1 MIHLFGRTKKEESAS
16 GASGE
21 NAGETGQPGGAAGAG
36 AAPAAGA
43 TDGRKWGVLAIISMA
58 VFIMVIDTT
67 IMNVS
72 ISALVVDLNTDVPTI
87 QAIIAIYALTMA
99 SFMLIGGKLQ
109 DVLGRK
115 KAFLIGV
122 GIYGVGTFTASMS
135 WNAAILLIGWSIFEG
150 LGAILMMPA
159 TTTFLT
165 STYQGRDRAVAFGVW
180 GGIGAAGA
188 AFGPIIGGYLT
199 TFYSWRWAFRIEL
212 LVVIIILLMSYLLT
226 DSRPTLKWRDL
237 DVVGTLLSFAGLC
250 AIVMGILLL
259 RNYELWQYISTL
271 IGAGLLL
278 MGVFFLWQKRRKTK
292 GRVPLVD
299 VSIFRSRPFV
309 LGNSICVLQNLTL
322 AGFFFI
328 IPVFYQQ
335 VTGISAFE
343 TGLLLLPISIA
354 IFIFSIAGARLS
366 AFLSPKHLIM
376 IGLLFG
382 IAGSFMLRG
391 IFGLDTGSAEFIPGS
406 VVFGIGSGIILS
418 QVTNLTLSA
427 VPDKHATDAAGV
439 LNTLRQLG
447 TSLGTA
453 LIGVILIIFIYTG
466 IIGEIEHQAAIAGIP
481 TEELTAGLHGWA
493 DKMQTGTPD
502 LVVPDTV
509 LTQLT
514 EIINSAISAGMLHCF
529 DAIAIFLG
537 IAFLAALF
545 LPRRAQPA
553 GREEEP

>member
-1 MIHLFGRTKKEESAS
+1 MIHLFGRKEAEKSNP
-16 GASGE
+16 GDNGD
-21 NAGETGQPGGAAGAG
+21 NPGGGPDPST
-36 AAPAAGA
+36 PAAK
-43 TDGRKWGVLAIISMA
+43 TPKSEWKWGVLAIICMA

-72 ISALVVDLNTDVPTI
+72 ISALVVDLNTTVPTI

-122 GIYGVGTFTASMS
+122 GIYGVGTFTASLS
-135 WNAAILLIGWSIFEG
+135 WNAGVLLIGWAILEG

-165 STYQGRDRAVAFGVW
+165 STYHGKERAFAFGMW

-188 AFGPIIGGYLT
+188 AFGPILGGYLT
-199 TFYSWRWAFRIEL
+199 TFYSWRWAFRLEL
-212 LVVIIILLMSYLLT
+212 LVVVLILVMSYLLT
-226 DSRPTLKWRDL
+226 ESRPTLKWRDL
-237 DVVGTLLSFAGLC
+237 DVIGTLLSFAGLF
-250 AIVMGILLL
+250 AIVMGILLM
-259 RNYELWQYISTL
+259 RNYAYWQYISTL

-278 MGVFFLWQKRRKTK
+278 MGVFFLWQKRRKKK

-299 VSIFRSRPFV
+299 VSIFRNRRFV
-309 LGNSICVLQNLTL
+309 LGNTISVIQGLTL

-354 IFIFSIAGARLS
+354 IFTFSIAGARLT
-366 AFLSPKHLIM
+366 AFVSPKHLLIA
-376 IGLLFG
+376 GLLLG
-382 IAGSFMLRG
+382 MAGSFMLRG
-391 IFGLDTGSAEFIPGS
+391 IFGLDTGTADFIPGS
-406 VVFGIGSGIILS
+406 VVFGIGLGIVLS

-427 VPDKHATDAAGV
+427 VPEEHSTDAAGA

-453 LIGVILIIFIYTG
+453 LIGVILIIFIYAG
-466 IIGEIEHQAAIAGIP
+466 IAGEVERQAAAAGIP
-481 TEELTAGLHGWA
+481 AEELAAGLQGWV
-493 DKMQTGTPD
+493 DKMQTGSPD
-502 LVVPDTV
+502 LVVPDAV
-509 LTQLT
+509 LAQ
-514 EIINSAISAGMLHCF
+514 IMDIADAAISAGMLHCF
-529 DAIAIFLG
+529 DAITLFLG
-537 IAFLAALF
+537 IALVATLF
-545 LPRRAQPA
+545 LPRQMIQATPDSRT
-553 GREEEP
+553 

>member
-1 MIHLFGRTKKEESAS
+1 MIQLFGRTKKEKE
-16 GASGE
+16 GE
-21 NAGETGQPGGAAGAG
+21 EGIGGEKEEKAGSSKEW
-36 AAPAAGA
+36 
-43 TDGRKWGVLAIISMA
+43 KWGVLAIICMA
-58 VFIMVIDTT
+58 IFIMVIDTT

-72 ISALVVDLNTDVPTI
+72 ISALVVDLDTDVPTI

-115 KAFLIGV
+115 RAFLIGV
-122 GIYGVGTFTASMS
+122 AVYGVGTFTASMS
-135 WNAAILLIGWSIFEG
+135 WNAGVLLIGWAILEG

-165 STYQGRDRAVAFGVW
+165 STYRGKERAFAFGMW
-180 GGIGAAGA
+180 GGVGAAGA
-188 AFGPIIGGYLT
+188 AFGPILGGYLT
-199 TFYSWRWAFRIEL
+199 TFYSWRWAFRLEL
-212 LVVIIILLMSYLLT
+212 LVVVTILLMSYLLT
-226 DSRPTLKWRDL
+226 ESRPTLKWRDL
-237 DVVGTLLSFAGLC
+237 DVIGTLLSFAGLF

-259 RNYELWQYISTL
+259 RNYELWEYISTL

-278 MGVFFLWQKRRKTK
+278 MGVFVLWQKRRKKK

-299 VSIFRSRPFV
+299 VSIFRNRRFV
-309 LGNSICVLQNLTL
+309 LGNTISVIQGLTL

-354 IFIFSIAGARLS
+354 IFTFSIAGARLA
-366 AFLSPKHLIM
+366 AFLSPKHLLI
-376 IGLLFG
+376 IGLILG
-382 IAGSFMLRG
+382 MAGSFMLRG
-391 IFGLDTGSAEFIPGS
+391 IFGLETGTTDFIPGS
-406 VVFGIGSGIILS
+406 VVFGIGLGIVLS

-427 VPDKHATDAAGV
+427 VPEEHSTDAAGV

-453 LIGVILIIFIYTG
+453 IIGVNLIIFIYAG
-466 IIGEIEHQAAIAGIP
+466 IAGEVEQQAAAAGIP
-481 TEELTAGLHGWA
+481 PEQLASGLRGWVE
-493 DKMQTGTPD
+493 KMQTGSPD

-509 LTQLT
+509 LAQLAD
-514 EIINSAISAGMLHCF
+514 IANAAISAGMLHCF
-529 DAIAIFLG
+529 DAITLFLG
-537 IAFLAALF
+537 LALVAALF
-545 LPRRAQPA
+545 LPRRMSPA
-553 GREEEP
+553 TPDDEA

>member
-1 MIHLFGRTKKEESAS
+1 MIHLFGRTKGDEE
-16 GASGE
+16 GDKGEKE
-21 NAGETGQPGGAAGAG
+21 NAKTQW
-36 AAPAAGA
+36 
-43 TDGRKWGVLAIISMA
+43 KWGVLAIISMA

-135 WNAAILLIGWSIFEG
+135 WNAGVLLIGWAILEG

-165 STYQGRDRAVAFGVW
+165 STYRGRDRAVAFGMW

-188 AFGPIIGGYLT
+188 AFGPILGGYLT

-212 LVVIIILLMSYLLT
+212 LVVVVILLMSYLLT
-226 DSRPTLKWRDL
+226 ESRPTLKWRDL
-237 DVVGTLLSFAGLC
+237 DVIGTILSFAGLF
-250 AIVMGILLL
+250 AIVIGILLL
-259 RNYELWQYISTL
+259 RNYLYWQYISTF

-292 GRVPLVD
+292 GLVPLVD
-299 VSIFRSRPFV
+299 VGIFRNRRFV
-309 LGNSICVLQNLTL
+309 LGNTIGTLQNLTL

-328 IPVFYQQ
+328 IPVFFQQ
-335 VTGISAFE
+335 VTGITAFE
-343 TGLLLLPISIA
+343 TGLYLLPISIA
-354 IFIFSIAGARLS
+354 IFVFSIAGSRL
-366 AFLSPKHLIM
+366 AAYLTTKHLIM
-376 IGLLFG
+376 IGLLLG
-382 IAGSFMLRG
+382 MAGSFMLRG
-391 IFGLDTGSAEFIPGS
+391 IFGIDTTAADFIPGS
-406 VVFGIGSGIILS
+406 VVFGIGIGIVLS

-427 VPDKHATDAAGV
+427 VPDEHATDAAGV

-453 LIGVILIIFIYTG
+453 LIGVILIIFIYAG
-466 IIGEIEHQAAIAGIP
+466 IAGEIEKQAAMAGIP
-481 TEELTAGLHGWA
+481 ADEVAAGLRGWV

-502 LVVPDTV
+502 LVVPDAV
-509 LTQLT
+509 LAQLAD
-514 EIINSAISAGMLHCF
+514 IADAAVSAGMLHCF

-537 IAFLAALF
+537 IAFIATLF
-545 LPRRAQPA
+545 LPRGTRSARTEDHP
-553 GREEEP
+553 